1 MRVVKTVLVVKTQ
14 TGVEDEILPLVLE
27 LQETI
32 EVTLMSLSEL
42 LDFFYLWKC
51 VRVFVAKGISYIVQ
65 IEITVFYSER

>member
-51 VRVFVAKGISYIVQ
+51 VRVFVTKGIAYVVQ
-65 IEITVFYSER
+65 IEITVFCAER